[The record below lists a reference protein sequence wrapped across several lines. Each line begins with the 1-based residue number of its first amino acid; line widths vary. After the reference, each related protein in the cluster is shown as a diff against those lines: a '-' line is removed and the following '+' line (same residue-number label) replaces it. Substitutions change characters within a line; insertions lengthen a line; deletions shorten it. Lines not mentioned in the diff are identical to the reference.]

1 MPCDAPLLPQALVHD
16 MMHASQRHG
25 VPLVS
30 VMSKG
35 RRHPVIGLWS
45 LTVFDALEEALI
57 SQAVRKIDAFTDA
70 VGCHYISYDEGD
82 APFLNLNRPD
92 DLAAYQALI
101 EG

>member
-1 MPCDAPLLPQALVHD
+1 
-16 MMHASQRHG
+16 
-25 VPLVS
+25 
-30 VMSKG
+30 MSKG

-57 SQAVRKIDAFTDA
+57 SQVVRKIDAFTDA

-82 APFLNLNRPD
+82 DPFLNLNRPD